1 MTTPVG
7 RVVIIGAGPGDP
19 GLITA
24 RGLRLLGE
32 ADVVV
37 YDRAVER
44 MLRWAAPRAERI
56 AAGSPAERDTAQ
68 DAISMLLAE
77 KAREGH
83 LVARLKWGDPF
94 VFDSGAKEAMFL
106 FDQRIPFE
114 IVPGVP
120 AAIAA
125 SAYAGVPATYPGAG
139 DALVLLRGQE
149 NIADPVASVDWR
161 AMAAIDGTLTCFA
174 TGVAASIVLQRMIDA
189 GCAPDTPAAFIEHGT
204 LPAQHTLSGSA
215 ATLAASVAAE
225 SREPGLL
232 VVGKVAGLRE
242 HLRWFDDRPL
252 FGKRIVVTR
261 TLEQAG
267 ELTDALEALGAQVLQ
282 VPTLRIEAPDDP
294 EAIDRA
300 AASVA
305 DYNWIVFQ
313 SANAAT
319 RFLDA
324 LLGGPLDLRAL
335 GRVLVCATGPSTADR
350 LAAAGIRPDTVV
362 AEVGAADRLAEALE
376 AHGPFTGRRVLVVRP
391 DVLRDAVSREL
402 ERLGAI
408 VTELVAYRTEPV
420 SPDTPGVQDLY
431 RQLLDGRIDAVTFT
445 SPMAVRRFTE
455 MIGPEQAADLLN
467 TTTVAAIGP
476 VTAAAAADL
485 GIESPL
491 VPDTHTVRG
500 LVQALVEQF
509 RSG

>member
-1 MTTPVG
+1 
-7 RVVIIGAGPGDP
+7 
-19 GLITA
+19 A
-24 RGLRLLGE
+24 RR
-32 ADVVV
+32 
-37 YDRAVER
+37 
-44 MLRWAAPRAERI
+44 
-56 AAGSPAERDTAQ
+56 
-68 DAISMLLAE
+68 
-77 KAREGH
+77 
-83 LVARLKWGDPF
+83 KWGGPF

-120 AAIAA
+120 AAVAA

-174 TGVAASIVLQRMIDA
+174 TGVAASVVLQRMIDA

-204 LPAQHTLSGSA
+204 LPAQHTRAGA
-215 ATLAASVAAE
+215 GATLAASVAAE
-225 SREPGLL
+225 RREPGLL

-335 GRVLVCATGPSTADR
+335 GRVLVCAIGPST
-350 LAAAGIRPDTVV
+350 
-362 AEVGAADRLAEALE
+362 
-376 AHGPFTGRRVLVVRP
+376 
-391 DVLRDAVSREL
+391 
-402 ERLGAI
+402 
-408 VTELVAYRTEPV
+408 
-420 SPDTPGVQDLY
+420 
-431 RQLLDGRIDAVTFT
+431 
-445 SPMAVRRFTE
+445 
-455 MIGPEQAADLLN
+455 
-467 TTTVAAIGP
+467 
-476 VTAAAAADL
+476 
-485 GIESPL
+485 
-491 VPDTHTVRG
+491 
-500 LVQALVEQF
+500 
-509 RSG
+509 